1 MVTDK
6 ELLEL
11 CAHEDK
17 RYLVAVETVHPL
29 EDIVK
34 ITYKKRTPKLL
45 TFVYTADHDGPHY
58 DSSSRV
64 PGPTG
69 EGEGGAKDGFVARRF
84 VVERPTECI
93 RVVTKAVDHLVRSKK
108 L

>member
-58 DSSSRV
+58 DSSRV

-69 EGEGGAKDGFVARRF
+69 EGANDGFVARRF

-93 RVVTKAVDHLVRSKK
+93 RVVTKAVDHLVHSKK